1 MNSTLQLKYSCIPLP
16 DFNRFDEKFLKLLE
30 ERVNELILQ
39 GAKVEVTVY
48 EEGDKKPEE
57 ARTRG
62 LPDNHSGPIRVI
74 TIDGVDTNM
83 CCGTHVNNLLHLQ
96 V

>member
-1 MNSTLQLKYSCIPLP
+1 M
-16 DFNRFDEKFLKLLE
+16 E

-96 V
+96 VWLNFMQVWPNFSSYDLIYVNF